1 MPSGSSR
8 GERSGNNLVINLSHN
23 TGTVIDRAI
32 VSFDEGRTLPKL
44 QIGSN
49 STKLYISQDGEEY
62 AIAYSEKT
70 GEMPLNFRAAE
81 NGEYTLT
88 VAINDPVIARSAVT
102 KQSTYAHL
110 IDNLTGADVD
120 LLVEFSDN
128 PTSLI
133 HICGLRE
140 TLSELLHLDVD
151 IVKLPRK
158 PDDGMQIDRTVLMYG
173 A

>member
-1 MPSGSSR
+1 MPTMDMIQQAVEQAAADYPIKRVELFGSYA
-8 GERSGNNLVINLSHN
+8 N
-23 TGTVIDRAI
+23 GTADAD
-32 VSFDEGRTLPKL
+32 S
-44 QIGSN
+44 
-49 STKLYISQDGEEY
+49 
-62 AIAYSEKT
+62 
-70 GEMPLNFRAAE
+70 
-81 NGEYTLT
+81 
-88 VAINDPVIARSAVT
+88 
-102 KQSTYAHL
+102 
-110 IDNLTGADVD
+110 DVD

>member
-1 MPSGSSR
+1 MPTMDMIQQAV
-8 GERSGNNLVINLSHN
+8 EQ
-23 TGTVIDRAI
+23 A
-32 VSFDEGRTLPKL
+32 
-44 QIGSN
+44 
-49 STKLYISQDGEEY
+49 
-62 AIAYSEKT
+62 
-70 GEMPLNFRAAE
+70 AAE
-81 NGEYTLT
+81 YPIKRVELFGSYANGT
-88 VAINDPVIARSAVT
+88 
-102 KQSTYAHL
+102 
-110 IDNLTGADVD
+110 ADADSDID